1 MQSKSSISEVE
12 LAISARWIIPIVPR
26 KRVLTDCS
34 LVVDKGKIVAICPQ
48 STLGDRFAPQKHLQ
62 LGAYSALLPG
72 LVNAHGHSPMTLLRG
87 FADDRPLKQWL
98 AEYIWPVEQ
107 RWVSSDFVHDGT
119 QLAMAEMVLSGTT
132 TFSDMYFYPE
142 VIASVAESVGMRAQL
157 NAPVFDFATAWA
169 ADADT
174 CIHKTLA
181 LRDEYRAQDL
191 INIGFGP
198 HAPYTV
204 SNETLNKIATYVAE
218 LQMSVHIHLHET
230 SDEIKESAEQFEKRP
245 IERLAEMGIL
255 GPTTQCVHFT
265 HADEADIDLLH
276 TWGAH
281 VIHCPQSNL
290 KLACGFSPV
299 FTLAER
305 GINVALG
312 TDGAASNNGLNMF
325 SEMKFAALLAKAVA
339 NRADAVNANT
349 ALEMATINGARALGL
364 ENQIGSLEP
373 GKLAD
378 FIAIDLN
385 QPQFMPIYDLVS
397 HLVYTD
403 MGHNVTHAWVN
414 GRALL
419 EDRQLTT
426 LDLNEVMQKAKLWQ
440 AKISTH

>member
-1 MQSKSSISEVE
+1 MSSISEVE
-12 LAISARWIIPIVPR
+12 LAVSARWIIPIVPR

-34 LVVDKGKIVAICPQ
+34 LVVDKGKIIAVCPQ
-48 STLGDRFAPQKHLQ
+48 STLMDRYAPQKHLQ

-72 LVNAHGHSPMTLLRG
+72 LINAHGHCPMTLLRG
-87 FADDRPLKQWL
+87 FADDLPLKQWL
-98 AEYIWPVEQ
+98 EEHIWPAEQ
-107 RWVSSDFVHDGT
+107 RWVSPEFVEDGAR
-119 QLAMAEMVLSGTT
+119 LASAEMLLSGTT

-142 VIASVAESVGMRAQL
+142 AIARVANSVGMRAQL

-169 ADADT
+169 ADADS
-174 CIHKTLA
+174 CIHKTLEI
-181 LRDEYRAQDL
+181 RDEYRAQAL

-204 SNETLNKIATYVAE
+204 SNNTLNKIATYVAE

-230 SDEIKESAEQFEKRP
+230 AEELKESIQQFGQRP
-245 IERLAEMGIL
+245 INRLAELGIL

-265 HADEADIDLLH
+265 QASDADIDLLL

-290 KLACGFSPV
+290 KLASGFSPV
-299 FTLAER
+299 HTLTDK
-305 GINVALG
+305 GINLALG

-339 NRADAVNANT
+339 NRADVIDAAT

-364 ENQIGSLEP
+364 EDQIGSLEP
-373 GKLAD
+373 GKSAD
-378 FIAIDLN
+378 FIAVDLN
-385 QPQFMPIYDLVS
+385 NPQYAPNYDLVS
-397 HLVYTD
+397 QLVYTD

-414 GRALL
+414 GQTLM
-419 EDRQLTT
+419 ENRQLLT
-426 LDLNEVMQKAKLWQ
+426 LDLNEVMQKAKIWQ
-440 AKISTH
+440 AKIATR